1 MKEFEVTITETLLH
15 DTGRIYDTD
24 LEEILGFQK
33 ETATRLNDILTK
45 LSALK

>member
-1 MKEFEVTITETLLH
+1 MRPKPMKPMDLH

>member
-1 MKEFEVTITETLLH
+1 MPNDKITAVGAN
-15 DTGRIYDTD
+15 TGRIYDTD

-33 ETATRLNDILTK
+33 ETTARLNDILTK